1 MEGSAAA
8 QVRNGLLQTTTEIT
22 LRRNLAQAAQ
32 AQPVEHR
39 RKRVQVVI
47 HPNEPGQLLLELA
60 YVDTDEFL
68 IAL

>member
-1 MEGSAAA
+1 M
-8 QVRNGLLQTTTEIT
+8 T

-32 AQPVEHR
+32 AQPVGHR

-47 HPNEPGQLLLELA
+47 HPNEPGQLGLELA

-68 IAL
+68 ITL